1 MIRHILTLAAM
12 ALAAF
17 TAQAQNLKP
26 AQLVTACAACKGAA
40 ACNTPRQ
47 IGDSVSVLTWLNAA
61 RVPAAPAWL
70 VSGPAVEAEEAP
82 SYTTYDSLAQG
93 KRDSWMLFLRS
104 PRDYTKS
111 KVRLWVVDV
120 WGAATGGSNAEAV
133 LLAGTTSAT
142 NLQHALGGTT
152 RSTGSVSALNLIYP
166 GQASQDDANYVA
178 DPARCQG

>member
-1 MIRHILTLAAM
+1 MTRILTIIALCLLA
-12 ALAAF
+12 F
-17 TAQAQNLKP
+17 GTQAQTLKP
-26 AQLVTACAACKGAA
+26 AQLVAACTACKGAA

-47 IGDSVSVLTWLNAA
+47 IGDSVSVLQWLNAA
-61 RVPAAPAWL
+61 RSPATPAWL
-70 VSGPAVEAEEAP
+70 TSGLPIDAEEAP
-82 SYTTYDSLAQG
+82 SYTTYDSLVQG
-93 KRDSWMLFLRS
+93 KRDSWMLFLRA

-120 WGAATGGSNAEAV
+120 WGAATSGSNAEAV

-142 NLQHALGGTT
+142 NLQHALGGLT
-152 RSTGSVSALNLIYP
+152 RSTGTVSALNLTFP

>member
-1 MIRHILTLAAM
+1 MIRHLIALIALCLLA
-12 ALAAF
+12 F
-17 TAQAQNLKP
+17 GAQSKTLKP
-26 AQLVTACAACKGAA
+26 AQLVAACTACKGDA

-70 VSGPAVEAEEAP
+70 VSGPAAEAEEAP
-82 SYTTYDSLAQG
+82 SYTTYDSLTQG

-152 RSTGSVSALNLIYP
+152 RSTGSVSALDLTFP